1 MKTDTTSVH
10 SYGYL
15 ARSFLRQQKKNALF
29 EHSSVSCLMSIASHI
44 HIFRTFITNRRPKWN
59 RKSDH
64 ELLVKL
70 EQSLQK
76 MTLELS
82 FLRGE
87 VENLQET
94 NTKLMGEI
102 NNCNQSLEIM
112 TEKVEGN
119 WHLKLA
125 IKPNLWMICG
135 RKQMLWTQ
143 TRTLSIFES

>member
-10 SYGYL
+10 SYGYP

-29 EHSSVSCLMSIASHI
+29 ENSSVSWLMSIASHI
-44 HIFRTFITNRRPKWN
+44 HIFRTFITNRRPNWN
-59 RKSDH
+59 RKKRPWTVG
-64 ELLVKL
+64 LTRR
-70 EQSLQK
+70 SLQK

-125 IKPNLWMICG
+125 IKPNRWMICG
-135 RKQMLWTQ
+135 RKQILWTQ
-143 TRTLSIFES
+143 TRTLSIF

>member
-1 MKTDTTSVH
+1 MHYSNTLLLVGLCLLPLISISLGLSSPTDDPNET
-10 SYGYL
+10 
-15 ARSFLRQQKKNALF
+15 
-29 EHSSVSCLMSIASHI
+29 E
-44 HIFRTFITNRRPKWN
+44 
-59 RKSDH
+59 KSDH

-112 TEKVEGN
+112 TEKVEGMAS
-119 WHLKLA
+119 KT
-125 IKPNLWMICG
+125 CY
-135 RKQMLWTQ
+135 
-143 TRTLSIFES
+143 

>member
-1 MKTDTTSVH
+1 MHYSNTLLLVVLCLLPLISISLALSSPTDDPNET
-10 SYGYL
+10 
-15 ARSFLRQQKKNALF
+15 
-29 EHSSVSCLMSIASHI
+29 E
-44 HIFRTFITNRRPKWN
+44 
-59 RKSDH
+59 KSDH

-94 NTKLMGEI
+94 NIKLMGEI

-112 TEKVEGN
+112 TEKVEGMAS
-119 WHLKLA
+119 KT
-125 IKPNLWMICG
+125 CY
-135 RKQMLWTQ
+135 
-143 TRTLSIFES
+143 

>member
-1 MKTDTTSVH
+1 
-10 SYGYL
+10 
-15 ARSFLRQQKKNALF
+15 
-29 EHSSVSCLMSIASHI
+29 MSISLGLSSP
-44 HIFRTFITNRRPKWN
+44 TDDPNETE
-59 RKSDH
+59 KSDH

-87 VENLQET
+87 VNLQET

-112 TEKVEGN
+112 TEKVECM
-119 WHLKLA
+119 A
-125 IKPNLWMICG
+125 
-135 RKQMLWTQ
+135 
-143 TRTLSIFES
+143 S

>member
-1 MKTDTTSVH
+1 MHYSNTFLLVVLCLLPLISISLGLSSPTDDPNET
-10 SYGYL
+10 
-15 ARSFLRQQKKNALF
+15 
-29 EHSSVSCLMSIASHI
+29 E
-44 HIFRTFITNRRPKWN
+44 
-59 RKSDH
+59 KSDH

-94 NTKLMGEI
+94 NIKLMGEI

-112 TEKVEGN
+112 TEKVEGMAS
-119 WHLKLA
+119 KT
-125 IKPNLWMICG
+125 CY
-135 RKQMLWTQ
+135 
-143 TRTLSIFES
+143 

>member
-1 MKTDTTSVH
+1 M
-10 SYGYL
+10 L
-15 ARSFLRQQKKNALF
+15 I
-29 EHSSVSCLMSIASHI
+29 SILVDI
-44 HIFRTFITNRRPKWN
+44 RLEDNRRQMHYSNTFLLVVLCLLPLISISLGLSSLTDDPN
-59 RKSDH
+59 ETEKSDH

-94 NTKLMGEI
+94 NIKLMGEI

-112 TEKVEGN
+112 TEKVEGMASKTCYLTKSVN
-119 WHLKLA
+119 D
-125 IKPNLWMICG
+125 
-135 RKQMLWTQ
+135 LWTKANFMN
-143 TRTLSIFES
+143 TNTNAFNFSKLNMPF

>member
-10 SYGYL
+10 LHSYGYA

-29 EHSSVSCLMSIASHI
+29 EHSSVSCQCLLPLISISLGLSSL
-44 HIFRTFITNRRPKWN
+44 TDDPNETE
-59 RKSDH
+59 KSDH

-94 NTKLMGEI
+94 NIKLMGEI

-112 TEKVEGN
+112 TEKVEGMAS
-119 WHLKLA
+119 KT
-125 IKPNLWMICG
+125 CY
-135 RKQMLWTQ
+135 
-143 TRTLSIFES
+143 

>member
-1 MKTDTTSVH
+1 MKTDTTSVDLH

-15 ARSFLRQQKKNALF
+15 ARSFLRQMHYSNTLLWVVLCLLPLISISLGL
-29 EHSSVSCLMSIASHI
+29 SSP
-44 HIFRTFITNRRPKWN
+44 TDDPNETE
-59 RKSDH
+59 KSDH

-112 TEKVEGN
+112 TEKVEGMAS
-119 WHLKLA
+119 K
-125 IKPNLWMICG
+125 
-135 RKQMLWTQ
+135 T
-143 TRTLSIFES
+143 SY